1 MRRTRHRLLPTLAC
15 LLALTLA
22 GPARGQSDGTLD
34 PSFWG
39 DGVVLFDGLA
49 GMFLPARLLVAP
61 DGRLV
66 AAGTWWGLD
75 EYLYTWVAIDDGAL
89 TGLCGFAP
97 PGGAVWPI
105 GAYDAAFDGAG
116 RLVLAGEVNYPG
128 EGAVFA
134 AMAFAYPDCAL
145 DPSFDGDGYF
155 VYNRPGG
162 EESLTAIAPAPG
174 GKLVLAGG
182 FFPSAGPSDALLLRL
197 DAAGALDPSFSGDG
211 IALFDTAGLGFND
224 WATAVATLADGRVV
238 FAGNATMNG
247 AGSDLDFVV
256 ARLTAG
262 GALDSSFAG
271 DGTRTVPFN
280 LPTDATNPID
290 TATALALDRA
300 TGGVLVAGAAAVNA
314 GSTRWAFARLTSG
327 GALDLS
333 FNGSGKVW
341 TAEPAGEP
349 RLYQPDAVAL
359 QDDGKIVA
367 AGQGSASIASDRDV
381 TALRLL
387 PGGAPDP
394 TFGPDGL
401 RFVVLD
407 QGGSNQDVVAG
418 LALQSG
424 KLALAVQIDT
434 DGWDKLAFLRLWN
447 GLIFADAFETDDT
460 LEWGGP

>member
-1 MRRTRHRLLPTLAC
+1 MRRILRHLLPPLAC

-22 GPARGQSDGTLD
+22 GPASAQSDGTLD

-39 DGVVLFDGLA
+39 DGVVLFDGIA

-61 DGRLV
+61 DGQLV

-75 EYLYTWVAIDDGAL
+75 EYLFTWVAVDDGAL

-105 GAYDAAFDGAG
+105 AAYDAAFDGAG

-145 DPSFDGDGYF
+145 DPTFDGDGYF

-182 FFPSAGPSDALLLRL
+182 YFPSAGPSDALLLRL
-197 DAAGALDPSFSGDG
+197 DSAGAPDATFSGDG

-224 WATAVATLADGRVV
+224 YATAVAALADGRVV
-238 FAGNATMNG
+238 FAGNATMN
-247 AGSDLDFVV
+247 AGGTDVDFVV
-256 ARLTAG
+256 ARLTAA
-262 GALDSSFAG
+262 GALDASFAG

-280 LPTDATNPID
+280 LPADATNPVD
-290 TATALALDRA
+290 NATALAVDRA
-300 TGGVLVAGAAAVNA
+300 TGAVLVAGSALAD
-314 GSTRWAFARLTSG
+314 GLSSRWAFARLTSG

-333 FNGSGKVW
+333 FNGSGKAV

-349 RLYQPDAVAL
+349 RLYYPDEVAL

-367 AGQGSASIASDRDV
+367 AGSGSTSVASDRDV
-381 TALRLL
+381 TVLRLL
-387 PGGAPDP
+387 PSGLPDP

-407 QGGSNQDVVAG
+407 QGGGNQDVVAG

-424 KLALAVQIDT
+424 KLALAVQADT
-434 DGWDKLAFLRLWN
+434 DGWDKLALLRLWN
-447 GLIFADAFETDDT
+447 GLIFADAFETNDT
-460 LEWGGP
+460 LEWDGP

>member
-1 MRRTRHRLLPTLAC
+1 MRRTLRHLLPPLAC

-22 GPARGQSDGTLD
+22 GPARAQGDGALD

-39 DGVVLFDGLA
+39 DGAVVFDGLA
-49 GMFLPARLLVAP
+49 GAFLPARLLVAP

-75 EYLYTWVAIDDGAL
+75 EYLFTWVAIDDGTL
-89 TGLCGFAP
+89 TGLCGFEP

-105 GAYDAAFDGAG
+105 QAYDAAFDGTG
-116 RLVLAGEVNYPG
+116 RLVLAGEVNYSG

-134 AMAFAYPDCAL
+134 AMAFSYPDCAL
-145 DPSFDGDGYF
+145 DPTFDGDGYF

-162 EESLTAIAPAPG
+162 EEVLTAIAPAPG

-182 FFPSAGPSDALLLRL
+182 YFPSAGPGDTLLLRL
-197 DAAGALDPSFSGDG
+197 DAAGAPDPSFSGDG
-211 IALFDTAGLGFND
+211 IALFDTPGLGLRD
-224 WATAVATLADGRVV
+224 YALAVAALADARIVL
-238 FAGNATMNG
+238 AGCATMNG
-247 AGSDLDFVV
+247 AGTDLDFVV

-262 GALDSSFAG
+262 GALDASFAG
-271 DGTRTVPFN
+271 DGAQTVPFN
-280 LPTDATNPID
+280 LATDATNPID
-290 TATALALDRA
+290 LASALAVDRA
-300 TGGVLVAGAAAVNA
+300 TGGVLVAGVAAADA
-314 GSTRWAFARLTSG
+314 GGSRWAFARLTSG

-333 FNGSGKVW
+333 FNGSGKVV

-349 RLYQPDAVAL
+349 RLYYPDEVAL

-367 AGQGSASIASDRDV
+367 AGSGSASVASDRDV

-424 KLALAVQIDT
+424 KLALAVQVDT

-447 GLIFADAFETDDT
+447 GLIFADAFETNDT

>member
-1 MRRTRHRLLPTLAC
+1 
-15 LLALTLA
+15 
-22 GPARGQSDGTLD
+22 
-34 PSFWG
+34 
-39 DGVVLFDGLA
+39 
-49 GMFLPARLLVAP
+49 MFLPARLLAAP

-75 EYLYTWVAIDDGAL
+75 EYLFTWAAVDDGAL

-105 GAYDAAFDGAG
+105 AAYDAAFDGAG
-116 RLVLAGEVNYPG
+116 RLVLAGEVNYSG

-162 EESLTAIAPAPG
+162 EEGLTAIAPAPG
-174 GKLVLAGG
+174 GKILLAGG
-182 FFPSAGPSDALLLRL
+182 FFPTAGPSDALLLRL
-197 DAAGALDPSFSGDG
+197 DSTGAPDSTFSGDG
-211 IALFDTAGLGFND
+211 IALLDTTGVGLND
-224 WATAVATLADGRVV
+224 YATAVATLADGRVV
-238 FAGNATMNG
+238 FAGNAATSG
-247 AGSDLDFVV
+247 GGTDIDFVV
-256 ARLTAG
+256 ARLTAA
-262 GALDSSFAG
+262 GAFDASFAG
-271 DGTRTVPFN
+271 DGTQTVPFN
-280 LPTDATNPID
+280 LPTDATNPTD
-290 TATALALDRA
+290 NATALAVDRA
-300 TGGVLVAGAAAVNA
+300 TGAVLVAGYAAADA
-314 GSTRWAFARLTSG
+314 GSLRWAFARLTSG
-327 GALDLS
+327 GALDPS
-333 FNGSGKVW
+333 FNGSGKVV

-349 RLYQPDAVAL
+349 KLYLPDEVAL

-367 AGQGSASIASDRDV
+367 VGSGSASFASERDV

-394 TFGPDGL
+394 AFGPDGL

-424 KLALAVQIDT
+424 KLALAVQVDT
-434 DGWDKLAFLRLWN
+434 DGWDKLAILRLWN
-447 GLIFADAFETDDT
+447 GLIFADAFETNDT